1 MPKYYEISEAAAKR
15 AKDMN
20 SYSDYAPGSAT
31 AGYRAMVDE
40 AYALAEKQKAQADPM
55 YHDKIDALVDRYARR
70 LAENLN
76 ERNAIDARVPSI
88 LITGGGN
95 FPVAKKVKQNAARDR
110 NYGEYAEIEKL
121 LDKIRSTGRGGIS
134 ADDDLAVEKLTKKLE
149 GMESQQAMM
158 KAVNAYF
165 RKHKTLEG
173 CPELTAEQV
182 EKVKASMSQDWRKD
196 PVPFPSYLLTNNNA
210 NIRRVRQ
217 RIEELSHKAEFVG
230 WTFPGGEAK
239 VNEAENRLQLIFA
252 DKPDADTRQALKSE
266 GFKWAPSQGAWQ
278 RQLNQNAI
286 RAAARLDFLR
296 PEDGKSPYQVVLANI
311 QRLLDAGVSVHIR
324 LNMDEH
330 NADNLMELADELH
343 ERFGGKGKFS
353 VYSHTLFE
361 FAGSKAHIRAQEERR
376 QLYQKQQRLRK
387 KLDDCGIGASYYL
400 RQKLRIR
407 QCMADSGG
415 SLTILPN
422 GELGLCEHYSEDNF
436 VGSLD
441 GKASERSVIQSFREY
456 WEPIEECKACF
467 YYPECIRLK
476 KCVEQ
481 QKCYEQMQIKVR
493 EDTLSAMRNTYA
505 AWLKKE
511 QIDEEEPHPDC

>member
-1 MPKYYEISEAAAKR
+1 MPKYYEISEAAAKW

-40 AYALAEKQKAQADPM
+40 AYALAEKQKARVDPM

-95 FPVAKKVKQNAARDR
+95 FPVAKKAKQNAARDR

-149 GMESQQAMM
+149 GMESQQTMM
-158 KAVNAYF
+158 KAVNAYY

-217 RIEELSHKAEFVG
+217 RIEELSHKAEFMG

-296 PEDGKSPYQVVLANI
+296 PEDGKVPISSSPLQNGRRKMYHGEEGIWTKTKAMRSSRPSCWKTAGALRWGIILPHPRPMSHGLAMMTRTASDSMNGGI
-311 QRLLDAGVSVHIR
+311 TAATVPLWNRTLRRGCRSTSAFTMSVS
-324 LNMDEH
+324 
-330 NADNLMELADELH
+330 
-343 ERFGGKGKFS
+343 S
-353 VYSHTLFE
+353 
-361 FAGSKAHIRAQEERR
+361 
-376 QLYQKQQRLRK
+376 RLRLPAFTSIIPPSAPWTLGHSQSRPVTPRT
-387 KLDDCGIGASYYL
+387 KLSTTISAS
-400 RQKLRIR
+400 
-407 QCMADSGG
+407 
-415 SLTILPN
+415 
-422 GELGLCEHYSEDNF
+422 
-436 VGSLD
+436 
-441 GKASERSVIQSFREY
+441 
-456 WEPIEECKACF
+456 
-467 YYPECIRLK
+467 RLK
-476 KCVEQ
+476 TDRFWRGG
-481 QKCYEQMQIKVR
+481 I
-493 EDTLSAMRNTYA
+493 
-505 AWLKKE
+505 
-511 QIDEEEPHPDC
+511 

>member
-20 SYSDYAPGSAT
+20 SYSDYAPARPRRATGRWWMKPMRWQRSRKRGSIPCT
-31 AGYRAMVDE
+31 TN
-40 AYALAEKQKAQADPM
+40 
-55 YHDKIDALVDRYARR
+55 KIDALVDRYARR

-95 FPVAKKVKQNAARDR
+95 FPVAKKAKQNAARDR

-149 GMESQQAMM
+149 GMESQQTMM
-158 KAVNAYF
+158 KAVNAYY

-182 EKVKASMSQDWRKD
+182 EKVKAAMSQDWRKD

-217 RIEELSHKAEFVG
+217 RIEELSHKTEFVG

-252 DKPDADTRQALKSE
+252 DKPDADTRQVSKRGL
-266 GFKWAPSQGAWQ
+266 QVGAQ
-278 RQLNQNAI
+278 AKGMAAAAQQNAI

-296 PEDGKSPYQVVLANI
+296 PEDGKSPYQLQPFAK
-311 QRLLDAGVSVHIR
+311 RAEKDVSR
-324 LNMDEH
+324 
-330 NADNLMELADELH
+330 
-343 ERFGGKGKFS
+343 
-353 VYSHTLFE
+353 
-361 FAGSKAHIRAQEERR
+361 
-376 QLYQKQQRLRK
+376 
-387 KLDDCGIGASYYL
+387 
-400 RQKLRIR
+400 
-407 QCMADSGG
+407 
-415 SLTILPN
+415 
-422 GELGLCEHYSEDNF
+422 
-436 VGSLD
+436 
-441 GKASERSVIQSFREY
+441 
-456 WEPIEECKACF
+456 
-467 YYPECIRLK
+467 
-476 KCVEQ
+476 
-481 QKCYEQMQIKVR
+481 
-493 EDTLSAMRNTYA
+493 
-505 AWLKKE
+505 
-511 QIDEEEPHPDC
+511 

>member
-15 AKDMN
+15 AKEMN

-31 AGYRAMVDE
+31 AGYQQMVDE
-40 AYALAEKQKAQADPM
+40 AYALAEKQKAQVDPM
-55 YHDKIDALVDRYARR
+55 YHDKIDTLVDRYARR

-95 FPVAKKVKQNAARDR
+95 FPVAKKAKQNAARDR

-149 GMESQQAMM
+149 GMESQQTMM
-158 KAVNAYF
+158 KAA
-165 RKHKTLEG
+165 
-173 CPELTAEQV
+173 
-182 EKVKASMSQDWRKD
+182 MSQDWRKD

-239 VNEAENRLQLIFA
+239 VNEAENRLQRIFA
-252 DKPDADTRQALKSE
+252 EKPDADTRQALKSE

-296 PEDGKSPYQVVLANI
+296 PEDGKSPYQLQPFAK
-311 QRLLDAGVSVHIR
+311 RAEKDVSR
-324 LNMDEH
+324 
-330 NADNLMELADELH
+330 
-343 ERFGGKGKFS
+343 
-353 VYSHTLFE
+353 
-361 FAGSKAHIRAQEERR
+361 
-376 QLYQKQQRLRK
+376 
-387 KLDDCGIGASYYL
+387 
-400 RQKLRIR
+400 
-407 QCMADSGG
+407 
-415 SLTILPN
+415 
-422 GELGLCEHYSEDNF
+422 
-436 VGSLD
+436 
-441 GKASERSVIQSFREY
+441 
-456 WEPIEECKACF
+456 
-467 YYPECIRLK
+467 
-476 KCVEQ
+476 
-481 QKCYEQMQIKVR
+481 
-493 EDTLSAMRNTYA
+493 
-505 AWLKKE
+505 
-511 QIDEEEPHPDC
+511 